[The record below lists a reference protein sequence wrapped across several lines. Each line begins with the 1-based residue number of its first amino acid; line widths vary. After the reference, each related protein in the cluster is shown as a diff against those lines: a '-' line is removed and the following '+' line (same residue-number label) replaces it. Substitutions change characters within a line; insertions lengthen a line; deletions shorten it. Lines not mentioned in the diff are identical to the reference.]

1 MHKKSLAAAVGSMT
15 LLAGLTLAA
24 PAQASDNCPDNGHGT
39 AKLSV
44 LHGVP
49 GLTVDVWVDGKLTL
63 DNFKPGSLAG
73 PLDVR
78 AGDHKIAIT
87 GADATSADDP
97 VIGPVKV
104 DLREGR
110 DYTAVAH
117 LTADGDPTA
126 TLFRNDTSPSPDGQ
140 GKLTVRHV
148 AAAPAVDVLAGG
160 TAVIEGLENGDQKKL
175 TLDAGTISASVAA
188 AGSTEALIGPADVKV
203 KAGENTIVYAWGS
216 LKDDTLDFAVQV
228 VKSSKHE

>member
-1 MHKKSLAAAVGSMT
+1 MHKKSLSAAVGAMT

-24 PAQASDNCPDNGHGT
+24 PAQASDNCHDKDHGT

-49 GLTVDVWVDGKLTL
+49 GLTVDVWVDGQLTL
-63 DNFKPGSLAG
+63 DNFTPGSLAG
-73 PLDVR
+73 PLDVS

-87 GADATSADDP
+87 GADATSADNP

-104 DLREGR
+104 DLKEGS

-117 LTADGDPTA
+117 LAADGQPTA
-126 TLFRNDTSPSPDGQ
+126 TLFRNSTSASPDGQ

-160 TAVIEGLENGDQKKL
+160 TAVIEGLENGEQKKL
-175 TLDAGTISASVAA
+175 TLDAGTVSASVAA
-188 AGSTEALIGPADVKV
+188 AGSTEPLIGPADVTV
-203 KAGENTIVYAWGS
+203 NAGENTIVYAWGS
-216 LKDDTLDFAVQV
+216 LKDNTLDLAVQV
-228 VKSSKHE
+228 VKSSKHD